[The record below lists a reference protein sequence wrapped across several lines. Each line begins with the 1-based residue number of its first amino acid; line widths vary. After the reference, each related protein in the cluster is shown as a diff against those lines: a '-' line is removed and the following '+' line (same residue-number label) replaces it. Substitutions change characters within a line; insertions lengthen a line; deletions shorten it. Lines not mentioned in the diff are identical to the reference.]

1 MRHIFFSKKI
11 NKSKGETLVELVL
24 YIAFFAIIITAMIS
38 SLMISLRAY
47 ATTRAYRQIA
57 IDGNLA
63 MERIVRE
70 IRQATSIDDANSNFG
85 GSPGVLKL
93 KSTDRGGSAM
103 SVQFSLSNGYLTIT
117 ENNVSDGSVTSGITT
132 INNLVFTKL
141 TTPLGSAVKID
152 LTLQDSRD
160 ANVTATFH
168 DTAVLR
174 GSY

>member
-70 IRQATSIDDANSNFG
+70 IRQESLNSIQQIV
-85 GSPGVLKL
+85 GVQ
-93 KSTDRGGSAM
+93 R
-103 SVQFSLSNGYLTIT
+103 
-117 ENNVSDGSVTSGITT
+117 
-132 INNLVFTKL
+132 
-141 TTPLGSAVKID
+141 
-152 LTLQDSRD
+152 
-160 ANVTATFH
+160 
-168 DTAVLR
+168 
-174 GSY
+174 